1 MTPDE
6 AFGGRPAEPFTRA
19 ARLLSVAGWKWN
31 ADRLR
36 IVTERDAEDPALSVI
51 VAPPCYRRLQIATVA
66 RVAIRLRVG
75 DEETAEEVRP
85 RLRERLW
92 AMTDAFTPL
101 CVDVD
106 GYDAPP
112 FRSLDVMRDIV
123 IPWAMPEGVDMTS
136 ECTCACDDNNDDDD
150 CLCRCHFAFGPEPVS
165 VIDHSD
171 KTGDYVIAPRI
182 VYARSA
188 SAARKWL
195 TPRIAD
201 AITNKGGL

>member
-6 AFGGRPAEPFTRA
+6 AFGGRPAEPFERA

-36 IVTERDAEDPALSVI
+36 IVTEHDAEDPALSVI
-51 VAPPCYRRLQIATVA
+51 IAPPCYRRLQIATVA

-75 DEETAEEVRP
+75 DEESADRVRP

-92 AMTDAFTPL
+92 MMADAFTPL
-101 CVDVD
+101 CEQVD

-112 FRSLDVMRDIV
+112 FRSLDVMRDII
-123 IPWAMPEGVDMTS
+123 IPWVDG
-136 ECTCACDDNNDDDD
+136 C
-150 CLCRCHFAFGPEPVS
+150 PV
-165 VIDHSD
+165 VTIDHSD